1 MDLAGFWPLC
11 LLRLQQKI
19 SAPLFEQWIAPLT
32 VGEENGVWVVYG
44 KNQFFVN
51 MLKSRYA
58 AEIEALREEL
68 VPQQAPLLF
77 KVGSGRHYVPAVE
90 DGAGNSAANGIIKVP
105 ERVAASKKENGSA
118 ADTALFPVVS
128 VSAADEEPGVGR
140 NKKRKTSALDIV
152 SKYVDEAS
160 QHRAADGTDKS
171 EVLEPLGKIVLP
183 QDKEQREK
191 GEKRFRQTNLNPA
204 YTFET
209 LAEGKGNQ
217 MAAAAAKAIAGR
229 PGGNYNPFFLY
240 GSTGLGKT
248 HLVQAIGNELLRLS
262 PDAKVHYLHAKEY
275 TRAVMSA
282 YQNKSFDS
290 FKQQYL
296 RYDLL
301 MVDDIQFIKGKE
313 RTMEEFFY
321 LYNHFHEN
329 QKQLI
334 LTCDVLPSKIDD
346 MDDRLKSRFS
356 WGLTLELEPPE
367 FEMRVAIL
375 QKKAQAAGVKL
386 PPEVA
391 DFIAEYVRSN
401 VRELEGAFKQVEAR
415 SNFEN
420 RPIDIDLARTALANI
435 IAGNYKPITA
445 DLIVDIVCRNYSIR
459 PSDLTGKKRTRNIA
473 RPRQIC
479 MSLMKELTALSYQDI
494 GQFLG
499 GRDHS
504 TVIHGVETVA
514 GLREEVPEIAQDYE
528 KLLKLIQN

>member
-11 LLRLQQKI
+11 LLRLRQNM
-19 SAPLFEQWIAPLT
+19 SAQLFEQWIAPLT
-32 VGEENGVWVVYG
+32 VGEENGVWTVYG
-44 KNQFFVN
+44 KNHFSVN

-58 AEIEALREEL
+58 AEIEAVRAEL
-68 VPQQAPLLF
+68 VPERAAFLF
-77 KVGSGRHYVPAVE
+77 KVGSGTHYEPAFSDSSGEERAV
-90 DGAGNSAANGIIKVP
+90 GNDVTQQPMPSEKLPAAP
-105 ERVAASKKENGSA
+105 
-118 ADTALFPVVS
+118 DTPMAK
-128 VSAADEEPGVGR
+128 GKG
-140 NKKRKTSALDIV
+140 RKTSALDIV

-160 QHRAADGTDKS
+160 RKTADVAAGGAEMPS
-171 EVLEPLGKIVLP
+171 EKIVLP
-183 QDKEQREK
+183 KEKSRQE
-191 GEKRFRQTNLNPA
+191 EDDKRFKQTNLNPA

-248 HLVQAIGNELLRLS
+248 HLVQAIGNELLRQS

-301 MVDDIQFIKGKE
+301 VVDDIQFIKGKE

-367 FEMRVAIL
+367 LEMRVAIL
-375 QKKAQAAGVKL
+375 YKKAQAAGVVL
-386 PPEVA
+386 PSDVA
-391 DFIAEYVRSN
+391 EFIAEHVRSN

-415 SNFEN
+415 SSFER
-420 RPIDIDLARTALANI
+420 RPIDIDVARTALANI
-435 IAGNYKPITA
+435 IASNYKPITA
-445 DLIVDIVCRNYSIR
+445 DLIAEIVCRNYSIR
-459 PSDLTGKKRTRNIA
+459 FTDLTGKKRTRNIA

-479 MSLMKELTALSYQDI
+479 MSLMKELTSLSYQEI

-514 GLREEVPEIAQDYE
+514 ELRGEQPEVAQDYE
-528 KLLKLIQN
+528 KLLNLIQN

>member
-32 VGEENGVWVVYG
+32 VGEENGVWAVYG

-58 AEIEALREEL
+58 AEIEALRAEL
-68 VPQQAPLLF
+68 APQQPALLF
-77 KVGSGRHYVPAVE
+77 KVGSGRHYEPAVA
-90 DGAGNSAANGIIKVP
+90 DGADNPAADGMPENVAEPEGEGDSFDAAPHPAERPSAA
-105 ERVAASKKENGSA
+105 VAAEESV
-118 ADTALFPVVS
+118 PV
-128 VSAADEEPGVGR
+128 ER

-160 QHRAADGTDKS
+160 QHKAADGIGQP
-171 EVLEPLGKIVLP
+171 EAAEPAEKIVLP
-183 QDKEQREK
+183 QDKSRREE
-191 GEKRFRQTNLNPA
+191 GEKRFKQTNLNPA

-217 MAAAAAKAIAGR
+217 MAAAAAKAIADR

-301 MVDDIQFIKGKE
+301 VVDDIQFIKGKE

-375 QKKAQAAGVKL
+375 QKKAQAAGVRL

-435 IAGNYKPITA
+435 IASNYKPITA
-445 DLIVDIVCRNYSIR
+445 DLIVEMVCRNYSIR
-459 PSDLTGKKRTRNIA
+459 LTDLTGKKRTRNIA

-479 MSLMKELTALSYQDI
+479 MSLMKELTSLSYQEI